1 MELQCLDHVHFTVPD
16 LARAKRIYGPLLD
29 GPRQSGHFV
38 DDYGGP
44 AVNAY
49 GAWHTCGGDFIQP
62 IDAARPAFGGSA
74 LPTLGI
80 LSPSYRVADVD
91 RGIAQAVAHGLA
103 VRSRVGSED
112 IGLGKNVVQA
122 QLWPEPVSG
131 LAFELVEHQLPGE
144 YVALT
149 DAAVEYVEFAL
160 APGIALDAAARAL
173 EPILG
178 DAFDAECV
186 DAERGVR
193 ARLHRRLGL
202 RLVAPARDADARAD
216 AWTPGL
222 RAIAFRCADLAQS
235 VASATAAGLA
245 VARRSDGDGAHGAR
259 TVDFAPWAGASV
271 RLLES
276 AA

>member
-1 MELQCLDHVHFTVPD
+1 MDLQCLDHVHFTVPD
-16 LARAKRIYGPLLD
+16 LARAKRIYGPFLE
-29 GPRQSGHFV
+29 GPRKSGAFV

-62 IDAARPAFGGSA
+62 IDPTRPSFGGTA

-80 LSPSYRVADVD
+80 LSPSYRVADID
-91 RGIAQAVAHGLA
+91 EGIAQARAHGLT

-122 QLWPEPVSG
+122 QLLPEPVSG
-131 LAFELVEHQLPGE
+131 VVFELIEHQLPGE
-144 YVALT
+144 YIPLT

-160 APGIALDAAARAL
+160 APGVALDAAVRAL
-173 EPILG
+173 EPMLG
-178 DAFDAECV
+178 GAFEPEQV

-202 RLVAPARDADARAD
+202 RLVAPLGDARG
-216 AWTPGL
+216 WEPGY
-222 RAIAFRCADLAQS
+222 RAIAFRCADIEKS
-235 VASATAAGLA
+235 VALARAEGLDVERSAADA
-245 VARRSDGDGAHGAR
+245 
-259 TVDFAPWAGASV
+259 VDFAPWAGASV
-271 RLLES
+271 RLVEF
-276 AA
+276 AV